1 MSESNEPQFLDTN
14 ILIYAFDASTDRKHE
29 IAKALYEKLLVG
41 NSGCTSLQILQEF
54 FVSVVYKSPK
64 KLQISEAR
72 EIIQNLAAWPVH
84 RPFADDIL
92 AAIDLSVRYQISFW
106 ASMVIRSARQTG
118 CNILWS
124 EDLAHGQD
132 YDGVL
137 VQNPFAA

>member
-1 MSESNEPQFLDTN
+1 MSENSEPQFLDTN
-14 ILIYAFDASTDRKHE
+14 ILIYAFDASTGRKHE
-29 IAKALYEKLLVG
+29 IAQALYEKLLLG
-41 NSGCTSLQILQEF
+41 NSGRTSLQILQEF
-54 FVSVVYKSPK
+54 FVSAVYKSPK

-106 ASMVIRSARQTG
+106 DSLVIRSAQQTG

-124 EDLAHGQD
+124 EDLAHGQE